1 MAVFP
6 DRASSAL
13 KDCCIPGTKWRISDR
28 SGDLSCL
35 FWQAFLVIIDVTS
48 FFSNAWDEKG
58 GGVG

>member
-1 MAVFP
+1 MAVSP
-6 DRASSAL
+6 DRASSAF
-13 KDCCIPGTKWRISDR
+13 KDWRNPGRKGWISGR
-28 SGDLSCL
+28 PGDASCL

>member
-6 DRASSAL
+6 DRASSAF
-13 KDCCIPGTKWRISDR
+13 KDCCNPGRKWWIPDGL
-28 SGDLSCL
+28 GDASCL